1 MSGNTEC
8 TPLGSTPVPYQR
20 EEKYLLGRCSETPYG
35 GVLIAYLALSAFRTI
50 LPNRDIIIAVKI
62 M

>member
-1 MSGNTEC
+1 MVIQSV
-8 TPLGSTPVPYQR
+8 PLQVAPRTTSTGGKIP
-20 EEKYLLGRCSETPYG
+20 LGRCSKTPPYG
-35 GVLIAYLALSAFRTI
+35 GVLIAYLALSAFRTM